1 MKISVRHAPGS
12 HVAHDRIHPPVR
24 CPYLLEQRPHALI
37 SQQLPDD
44 NTDDRRNHVIVEDA
58 S

>member
-1 MKISVRHAPGS
+1 MKLSVRH
-12 HVAHDRIHPPVR
+12 DRPCGTLTAFI
-24 CPYLLEQRPHALI
+24 LLCGVHICWNGVHARM